1 MTSAIVARDLSKRYR
16 LRAADQPYY
25 FTLRD
30 SLVSAG
36 RALMARA
43 RGRGPRGDGGRGP
56 YFWSLDGLSF
66 DVRPGEVVGV
76 IGRNGAGKS
85 TLLKVLS
92 RITEPTRGYAE
103 IRGRVGSLLEV
114 GTGFHEELTG
124 RENLYLSG
132 AILGMRRADIKR
144 RFDAIVEFAELG
156 SFVDTPVKHYSSGM
170 YMRLAF
176 SVAAHLEPDVLL
188 VDEVLAVGDLA
199 FQRKCLS
206 KMEDIAGQGRTVLFV
221 SHNLAAIKELCHSCL
236 VLNHGKLVFRGPS
249 VDGVA
254 TYMRLCAGD
263 DAEPGEGGVG
273 TNWRDLRVNDELAIE
288 AIGVRSGE
296 PFTVAGTL
304 STTRAFS
311 RGRFTC
317 FLANASQDTLVS
329 QSIEGRVAD
338 LEGIDEGS
346 YRVRIEFPGLW
357 LTPGVYS
364 AWLRFNGEAGSLSRD
379 YDSSPLL
386 LNVTGAL
393 IGEGKSLLTPLLQ
406 WDVQASQATA
416 VVD

>member
-1 MTSAIVARDLSKRYR
+1 MSAAITTHDLSKRYR
-16 LRAADQPYY
+16 VRATDQPYY

-30 SLVSAG
+30 SLASMGQSAV
-36 RALMARA
+36 RLV
-43 RGRGPRGDGGRGP
+43 RGGLRPAPAADAG
-56 YFWSLDGLSF
+56 YFWSLDGVSF

-124 RENLYLSG
+124 RENLFLSG
-132 AILGMRRADIKR
+132 AILGMKRTDIRR

-156 SFVDTPVKHYSSGM
+156 RFVDTPVKHYSSGM

-199 FQRKCLS
+199 FQRKCLA
-206 KMEDIAGQGRTVLFV
+206 KMEDIAGEGRTVLFV
-221 SHNLAAIKELCHSCL
+221 SHNLAAVKELCQSCV
-236 VLNHGKLVFRGPS
+236 VLSHGKLVYRGTA
-249 VDGVA
+249 VNGVA
-254 TYMRLCAGD
+254 TYLKLGEDEGRG
-263 DAEPGEGGVG
+263 EPLRG
-273 TNWRDLRVNDELAIE
+273 TAWRDLRVNGTPAIE
-288 AIGVRSGE
+288 TISVAAGE
-296 PFTVAGTL
+296 PFRLSGTL
-304 STTRAFS
+304 SCDKAFV
-311 RGRFTC
+311 RGRFSC
-317 FLANASQDTLVS
+317 HLANAGQDALVS
-329 QSIEGRVAD
+329 QSVDAREIRLQVVSEGTYDAQVD
-338 LEGIDEGS
+338 
-346 YRVRIEFPGLW
+346 FPGLW

-364 AWLRFNGEAGSLSRD
+364 LWLRFNGETGSVSRD
-379 YDSSPLL
+379 YDSSPVL

-393 IGEGKSLLTPLLQ
+393 EGEGRSILTVPLQ
-406 WDVQASQATA
+406 WQVEPSGDCVALT
-416 VVD
+416 